1 MPIGGDQQ
9 EMIFTYSK
17 CTPLV
22 AQLFIFS
29 ISLVMA
35 GCSQGNHSAGA
46 PEPVAM
52 FETDWPNP
60 SLGKGKTQGP
70 IQVRYRLEEY
80 ADREFK
86 LVAFARSSLK
96 GLGPWQMALTG
107 AKVPKLNDETNQL
120 QKVAQGGETSSV
132 SRTFAFKDPSGV
144 FESVSVRVQVAVGD
158 QLASRTLRVELN
170 PKDPLDV
177 HRCSNVGVCEKRLKV
192 STSVD

>member
-1 MPIGGDQQ
+1 
-9 EMIFTYSK
+9 MIFTYSK

-120 QKVAQGGETSSV
+120 QKVAQEGETSSV

-158 QLASRTLRVELN
+158 QLASRTLKVRLGPGVDMPVEL
-170 PKDPLDV
+170 
-177 HRCSNVGVCEKRLKV
+177 CGVSDFCDRELEANTRIE
-192 STSVD
+192 